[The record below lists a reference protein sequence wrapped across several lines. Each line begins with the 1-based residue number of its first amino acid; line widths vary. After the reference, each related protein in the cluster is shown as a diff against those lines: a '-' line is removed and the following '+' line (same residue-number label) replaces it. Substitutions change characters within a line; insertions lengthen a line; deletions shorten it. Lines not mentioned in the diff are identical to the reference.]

1 MNTSK
6 INNANCTDC
15 TPEKLSAIA
24 YAFRSSYCAINTE
37 PDIYRQHQMYFLMT
51 NQLEITGCTYEPSIQ
66 DGQHC
71 VAASDS
77 ECDFILQFQINWPNC
92 NPSYSQLEI
101 FRSYYKAREAMFK
114 IKQGYPKK
122 KRREHIAK
130 VEILRNLP

>member
-1 MNTSK
+1 
-6 INNANCTDC
+6 
-15 TPEKLSAIA
+15 
-24 YAFRSSYCAINTE
+24 
-37 PDIYRQHQMYFLMT
+37 MYFLMT
-51 NQLEITGCTYEPSIQ
+51 NELEITGCTYEPSIQ
-66 DGQHC
+66 DRQHC

-114 IKQGYPKK
+114 IKQGHPKK

>member
-1 MNTSK
+1 
-6 INNANCTDC
+6 
-15 TPEKLSAIA
+15 
-24 YAFRSSYCAINTE
+24 
-37 PDIYRQHQMYFLMT
+37 MYFLMT
-51 NQLEITGCTYEPSIQ
+51 NELEITGCTYEPSIQ

-114 IKQGYPKK
+114 IKQGHPKK